1 MRFVSDKQP
10 KDYAERLH
18 KIQDRAEV
26 LRAELRDLDK
36 EAAQLK
42 DYLLKVGK
50 GRSFEFNG
58 KLYLKQFTVQR
69 STRMILDQEAVQ
81 KMLKSKTPYKPSEIV
96 KIKVDYVYKEEE

>member
-1 MRFVSDKQP
+1 MRFVSEKQP

-18 KIQDRAEV
+18 KIQDRAEK

-42 DYLLKVGK
+42 TYLLKVGK

-58 KLYLKQFTVQR
+58 ALYLKQFTVQR
-69 STRMILDQEAVQ
+69 STRMVMDQEAVQ
-81 KMLKSKTPYKPSEIV
+81 KMLKSKTPYKPAEVV